1 MLRVLKAE
9 VQAPALFDIYSP
21 FWIHCDE
28 GLVHQILA
36 FESLNDAQFTLS
48 TLLILFHTTV
58 FIFNLTHSLPLVA
71 KKIPPKMQI
80 LFCIIFLSQR
90 KNSAV
95 QKFCQRG
102 FP

>member
-9 VQAPALFDIYSP
+9 VQAPALFNIYSP

-48 TLLILFHTTV
+48 TLLILFHSPAMKHHS
-58 FIFNLTHSLPLVA
+58 FHIQFNPLTPFGG
-71 KKIPPKMQI
+71 Q
-80 LFCIIFLSQR
+80 
-90 KNSAV
+90 KNSPKNANFV
-95 QKFCQRG
+95 LYYIFITEKK
-102 FP
+102 